1 MTEKDDF
8 TLQDFLPYLLNR
20 AAEESSLEFQ
30 QHYKNRYG
38 MLRNE
43 WRVLFHL
50 GNYGRM
56 TATEIGQRANIHKTK
71 ISRAVQKLEQRRF
84 LTRDTD
90 TTDRRLEW
98 LALTPQGRA
107 AYDDLRALAQRYDSE
122 LSAALGPG
130 EAAALRQALQ
140 KLADMAG

>member
-1 MTEKDDF
+1 MRT
-8 TLQDFLPYLLNR
+8 
-20 AAEESSLEFQ
+20 
-30 QHYKNRYG
+30 
-38 MLRNE
+38 E

-50 GNYGRM
+50 GIYGRM
-56 TATEIGQRANIHKTK
+56 NAKEIGLRARIHNTK